1 MKRAKSTLASHL
13 MCFDLPMKSLAVL
26 VAILFLTSIFGGPIA
41 LGLSYFHVTSRRGR
55 LIRRIAIFTL
65 SLWTILTGLQFLI
78 ANVPVFVRFIGIAGM
93 TFAGVAIFRET
104 RKNNHQEGPNGPGL
118 NEH

>member
-1 MKRAKSTLASHL
+1 V
-13 MCFDLPMKSLAVL
+13 CFDLPMKSLAVL
-26 VAILFLTSIFGGPIA
+26 VAILFLTAIFGGPIA
-41 LGLSYFHVTSRRGR
+41 LGLSYFNVTSRRGR

-104 RKNNHQEGPNGPGL
+104 RKNNHKEGPNGPGL

>member
-1 MKRAKSTLASHL
+1 

-55 LIRRIAIFTL
+55 IIRRVTIFTL
-65 SLWTILTGLQFLI
+65 SLWTTLTGLQFLI
-78 ANVPVFVRFIGIAGM
+78 ANVPIFVRFIGVAGM
-93 TFAGVAIFRET
+93 TFAGVAVFREIK
-104 RKNNHQEGPNGPGL
+104 KNNYHESPNGPDL
-118 NEH
+118 DEH